1 MTILNSV
8 AGTIKTDDL
17 SQTIPG
23 GTGELGPVAAL
34 AYPPAIRIEDGL
46 IWKENAWSP
55 KDNGGEHGQD
65 NVVVQCDG
73 GYTEY
78 FTVGCGAHGQLGHPQ
93 GSADP
98 SNSFLTTPKSLSFDI
113 LIA

>member
-1 MTILNSV
+1 MYNSGSKENRPLKPPSITNMTILNSV

-23 GTGELGPVAAL
+23 GTGELGPAAV
-34 AYPPAIRIEDGL
+34 PQE
-46 IWKENAWSP
+46 
-55 KDNGGEHGQD
+55 NGGDHGED
-65 NVVVQCDG
+65 NLVVQCDG

-93 GSADP
+93 GNADP

>member
-23 GTGELGPVAAL
+23 GTGELGPVAA
-34 AYPPAIRIEDGL
+34 P
-46 IWKENAWSP
+46 KE
-55 KDNGGEHGQD
+55 NGGEHGQD
-65 NVVVQCDG
+65 NAVVQCDG